1 MKDTAVTQTTED
13 KTQIKANPEAMNLD
27 DSSRFY
33 RYEIGQ
39 VDLLSTEEV
48 THLAQRIERGK
59 AAKRQRGNPVQRSPR
74 DTEDAAEAK
83 RQLIEAN
90 LRLVLHLAKKY
101 KGFGVDLMD
110 LVQEGNLG
118 LMHAVEKFDYRKG
131 YKFSTYA
138 TWWIRQYIT
147 RALAEQASMI
157 RVPLYKVEE
166 MKRLGRVRRRLQ
178 QDGAVTGEPTLEAL
192 ANQMEISVQQVI
204 ALLSTNQE
212 TVSLDM
218 PRKGGEE
225 EVALSDM
232 LEDDPS
238 YSPERVV
245 ISQTLQA
252 HIHDLLDGLTP
263 RERRVLQLRYGLNG
277 GSEHS
282 LTETGKKLG
291 LSHEAVR
298 QVEFRALRKLDHP
311 CRSKMLQD
319 FLG

>member
-1 MKDTAVTQTTED
+1 VIQTTEN
-13 KTQIKANPEAMNLD
+13 TIRIKANPEAMSLD
-27 DSSRFY
+27 DSTRFY

-48 THLAQRIERGK
+48 TSLAQRIERGK
-59 AAKRQRGNPVQRSPR
+59 VGKRQRSNATQRPLR
-74 DTEDAAEAK
+74 DVEDADEAR

-90 LRLVLHLAKKY
+90 LRLVLHVARKY

-166 MKRLGRVRRRLQ
+166 MKRLGRARRRLQ
-178 QDGAVTGEPTLEAL
+178 QEGIVIGEPTLEDL
-192 ANQMEISVQQVI
+192 AHQMEVSVQQVI
-204 ALLSTNQE
+204 SLLSTNQE

-218 PRKGGEE
+218 PRKSGDE
-225 EVALSDM
+225 EVSLCDM
-232 LEDDPS
+232 LEDDPC

-245 ISQTLQA
+245 ISQTLQD
-252 HIHDLLDGLTP
+252 HIHDLLDALTA

-311 CRSKMLQD
+311 CRTRMLQD